1 MIKKRLIMQ
10 KTANKSDATKS
21 QKNQSGQSVRKQ
33 PSESFFQ
40 DKIKD
45 QILKTCILIFQALLP

>member
-1 MIKKRLIMQ
+1 MQ
-10 KTANKSDATKS
+10 KRGNKSDATKS

-33 PSESFFQ
+33 PSESVFQ

-45 QILKTCILIFQALLP
+45 QILKSCILIFQALLP